1 MDKKITPLSSDPKG
15 IKKRMRKERVKRN
28 LTVIELSRLSG
39 VSPVRIEAIEKWDTV
54 RFTLYDLDRVRK
66 ALGLSFS
73 YVMDGEEVTE

>member
-1 MDKKITPLSSDPKG
+1 MDRTALLSSDPKG